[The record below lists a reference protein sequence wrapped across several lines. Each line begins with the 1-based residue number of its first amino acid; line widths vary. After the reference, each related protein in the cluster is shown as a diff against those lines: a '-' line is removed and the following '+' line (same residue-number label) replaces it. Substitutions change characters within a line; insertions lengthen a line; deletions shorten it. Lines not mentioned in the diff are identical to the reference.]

1 MSIAV
6 YMSGDE
12 KSYME
17 SSRIMRQ
24 IDADELKQQ
33 DFQDFSNTD
42 VFNAID
48 NCPAVEAVPVIY
60 GHNITHINPADE
72 FVCSECG
79 AIYQDFV
86 KCEIDYDTDNIIY
99 HECEFKYCPNCGAR
113 MNL

>member
-17 SSRIMRQ
+17 SSRIMRL

-48 NCPAVEAVPVIY
+48 NCPTVEAVPVIY

-79 AIYQDFV
+79 AIYQDFI
-86 KCEIDYDTDNIIY
+86 KCEIDDDTGDITY
-99 HECEFKYCPNCGAR
+99 HECEFKYCPYCGAKIH
-113 MNL
+113 